1 MLVAPFLT
9 RAREAATIPHVTSR
23 WFIPLSLLIF
33 AVLVGGLWTYLSAT
47 EEPTPAKWVRHSRDT
62 LLDSPPAKPAPP
74 KVEPVAVAKP
84 AKKAGKKSARRFVE
98 PPTVKWTDV
107 AAHVDMEAVKLRL
120 DATESAPAEL
130 IAAKRDMDAGRAVA
144 ALRAYD
150 NVLARSKGNTAAMAG
165 RAAALT
171 ALDRLDEAAT
181 CYESLVTLAPRDALA
196 RYNYGV
202 LLYRRGAFG
211 EASTQFRELVA
222 LQPDHARGHYNLATL
237 AQRAGRLGE
246 ARDAWTA
253 FTRLEP
259 AVPSGWFNLGVVL
272 LDFDEPLDAA
282 RCFAVFSALRPTEAD
297 GFTNLGAAFAAA
309 GSLEDALEALT
320 ISDGL
325 MPCDAMVMT
334 ALADLH
340 AAMIE
345 SDGER
350 AEQHRAQALAISEQV
365 AGME

>member
-1 MLVAPFLT
+1 MT
-9 RAREAATIPHVTSR
+9 RAQGAATIPPVTSR
-23 WFIPLSLLIF
+23 WFIPLSLLVF
-33 AVLVGGLWTYLSAT
+33 AALVGGLWTYLSAT
-47 EEPTPAKWVRHSRDT
+47 EEVTPSKWVRRSRDT

-84 AKKAGKKSARRFVE
+84 AKKSQKKPARRFVE
-98 PPTVKWTDV
+98 PPTVKWSDV
-107 AAHVDMEAVKLRL
+107 AAHLDIEAVKLRL
-120 DATESAPAEL
+120 DAAESAPAEL
-130 IAAKRDMDAGRAVA
+130 IAAKRDLDAGRAVA

-171 ALDRLDEAAT
+171 ALDSLDAAAT
-181 CYESLVTLAPRDALA
+181 CYESLVKLAPRDALA

-202 LLYRRGAFG
+202 LLCRRGAFG
-211 EASTQFRELVA
+211 EAATQFRELVV
-222 LQPDHARGHYNLATL
+222 LQPDHARGYYNLATL
-237 AQRAGRLGE
+237 AQRAGRLTE
-246 ARDAWTA
+246 AREAWTA

-259 AVPSGWFNLGVVL
+259 TVPSGWFNLGVVL

-282 RCFAVFSALRPTEAD
+282 RCFAVFTALRPTEAD
-297 GFTNLGAAFAAA
+297 GFTNLGAALAAA
-309 GSLEDALEALT
+309 GSLEDAMEALM
-320 ISDGL
+320 ISDAL

-340 AAMIE
+340 AAMVE
-345 SDGER
+345 SDGEL
-350 AEQHRAQALAISEQV
+350 AEEHRAQALAINEQV

>member
-9 RAREAATIPHVTSR
+9 RVREAATIPPVTSR

-33 AVLVGGLWTYLSAT
+33 AALVGGLWAYLSAT
-47 EEPTPAKWVRHSRDT
+47 EEPTPSKWVRHSRDT

-74 KVEPVAVAKP
+74 TVEPVVVAKP
-84 AKKAGKKSARRFVE
+84 AKKAGKKSPRRFVE

-107 AAHVDMEAVKLRL
+107 ASHFDMEAVKLRL
-120 DATESAPAEL
+120 DASESSPAEL
-130 IAAKRDMDAGRAVA
+130 IAAKRDLDAGRAVA

-150 NVLARSKGNTAAMAG
+150 NVLARSKKNTAAMAG

-181 CYESLVTLAPRDALA
+181 CYESLVKHAPRDALA
-196 RYNYGV
+196 HYNYGV

-237 AQRAGRLGE
+237 AQRAGRLSE
-246 ARDAWTA
+246 ARDGWTA

-259 AVPSGWFNLGVVL
+259 TVPSGWFNLGVTL
-272 LDFDEPLDAA
+272 LDFDEPLEAA

-320 ISDGL
+320 ISDAL
-325 MPCDAMVMT
+325 VPCDAMVMT
-334 ALADLH
+334 AIADLH
-340 AAMIE
+340 AAMVE

-350 AEQHRAQALAISEQV
+350 ADEHRAQALAINEQV